1 MKVENYLIILC
12 NEKITTMKK
21 QILLCIVALLLTATS
36 LASEGVCKKTYTF
49 AHRGERAM
57 CLDIYSTSESVE
69 PCLLYIFGG
78 AFLAG
83 QRAEEEVV
91 PVYEYFAQRG
101 WKVVAIDYRLG
112 LLPLLEE
119 PEVERSLLDFRAMLI
134 NAIDI
139 ATEDLLDAT
148 AFVVSNADTL
158 SIDPTKIVTL
168 GSSAGAITAL
178 QAEWSICNSKPVASV
193 LPKDFNYAGVIAMAG
208 AICSSGRKLEW
219 AKEPCPMLLFH
230 GDADRNVPYD
240 KQSLFGVSLFGS
252 EVIATSLREHGYPY
266 WFYDAENMDHN
277 LSWRPMY
284 FLRTEMELFAE
295 RMVFGGEKL
304 YIHQRV
310 TDASL
315 PELDDNF
322 GLKDYIEANFAPGK
336 PHGVEAATY

>member
-1 MKVENYLIILC
+1 
-12 NEKITTMKK
+12 MKK
-21 QILLCIVALLLTATS
+21 QILLCAMALLLVAES
-36 LASEGVCKKTYTF
+36 VVGQVVEKKTYTY

-57 CLDIYSTSESVE
+57 YLDIYSTNQSVE

-91 PVYEYFAQRG
+91 EVYEYFAQRG

-119 PEVERSLLDFRAMLI
+119 PEVERGLLDFRAMLI

-139 ATEDLLDAT
+139 ATEDLVEAT
-148 AFVVSNADTL
+148 AYLVSNAETL
-158 SIDPTKIVTL
+158 GIDPTKIVTL

-178 QAEWSICNSKPVASV
+178 QAEWSICNSKPVASL
-193 LPKDFNYAGVIAMAG
+193 LPADFNYAGVVAMAG
-208 AICSSGRKLEW
+208 AICAKGRKLEW
-219 AKEPCPMLLFH
+219 QRTPCPMLLFH

-252 EVIATSLREHGYPY
+252 EVIAESLRELESPY

-284 FLRTEMELFAE
+284 FLRPEIEMFAQ
-295 RMVFGGEKL
+295 RMVFGGERL
-304 YIHQRV
+304 LIHQRV
-310 TDASL
+310 NDTSL
-315 PELDDNF
+315 PEAEDNY
-322 GLKDYIEANFAPGK
+322 GLGDYIEANFAPDK

>member
-1 MKVENYLIILC
+1 
-12 NEKITTMKK
+12 MKK
-21 QILLCIVALLLTATS
+21 QILLCAMALLLVAES
-36 LASEGVCKKTYTF
+36 VVGQVVEKKTHTY

-57 CLDIYSTSESVE
+57 YLDIYSTNQSVE

-91 PVYEYFAQRG
+91 EVYEYFAQRG

-119 PEVERSLLDFRAMLI
+119 PEVERGLLDFRAMLI

-139 ATEDLLDAT
+139 ATEDLVEAT
-148 AFVVSNADTL
+148 AYLVSNAETL
-158 SIDPTKIVTL
+158 GIDPAKIVTL

-178 QAEWSICNSKPVASV
+178 QAEWSICNSKPVASL
-193 LPKDFNYAGVIAMAG
+193 LPADFNYAGVVAMAG
-208 AICSSGRKLEW
+208 AICAKGRKLEW
-219 AKEPCPMLLFH
+219 QQAPCPMLLFH

-252 EVIATSLREHGYPY
+252 EVIAESLRELESPY

-284 FLRTEMELFAE
+284 FLRPEIEMFAQ
-295 RMVFGGEKL
+295 RMVFGGERL
-304 YIHQRV
+304 LIHQRV
-310 TDASL
+310 NDTSL
-315 PELDDNF
+315 PEAEDNY
-322 GLKDYIEANFAPGK
+322 GLGDYIEANFAPDK

>member
-1 MKVENYLIILC
+1 
-12 NEKITTMKK
+12 MKK
-21 QILLCIVALLLTATS
+21 QILLCAMTLLLVAES
-36 LASEGVCKKTYTF
+36 VVGQVVEKKTYTY

-57 CLDIYSTSESVE
+57 YLDIYSTNQSVE

-91 PVYEYFAQRG
+91 EVYEYFAQRG

-119 PEVERSLLDFRAMLI
+119 PEVERGLLDFRAMLI

-139 ATEDLLDAT
+139 ATEDLVEAT
-148 AFVVSNADTL
+148 AYLVSNAETL
-158 SIDPTKIVTL
+158 GIDPAKIVTL

-178 QAEWSICNSKPVASV
+178 QAEWSICNSKPVASL
-193 LPKDFNYAGVIAMAG
+193 LPADFNYAGVVAMAG
-208 AICSSGRKLEW
+208 AICAKGRKLEW
-219 AKEPCPMLLFH
+219 QRTPCPMLLFH

-252 EVIATSLREHGYPY
+252 EVIAESLSKLESPY

-284 FLRTEMELFAE
+284 FLRPEIEMFAQ
-295 RMVFGGEKL
+295 RMVFGGERL
-304 YIHQRV
+304 LIHQRV
-310 TDASL
+310 NDTSL
-315 PELDDNF
+315 PEAEDNF
-322 GLKDYIEANFAPGK
+322 GLGDYIEANFAPGK